1 MNRKSLQTLFLAAS
15 VISHCIYEYKKR
27 KSSKNFI
34 WRLNMDMSSFS
45 LVITSFNPSQSYTSV
60 THEKHPLERSD
71 FLRSKSSCGGGGGHK
86 VNGVFK
92 HPKYSFSKTVSRV
105 DFFFLKRRLIVFVWT
120 DENGGFP
127 KRSFHA
133 CHTAK
138 GKGCYGISFV
148 ISFRV
153 AGQKRLA

>member
-1 MNRKSLQTLFLAAS
+1 MNRKSLKTLFLAAS
-15 VISHCIYEYKKR
+15 VISNCIYEYKKR
-27 KSSKNFI
+27 MSSKNFI
-34 WRLNMDMSSFS
+34 WRLNIDMSSFS
-45 LVITSFNPSQSYTSV
+45 LVITSFSPSQSYTSV
-60 THEKHPLERSD
+60 THEKHPLER
-71 FLRSKSSCGGGGGHK
+71 GGWGGGGHK

-133 CHTAK
+133 RHTAK
-138 GKGCYGISFV
+138 GKGCYSISFV

>member
-1 MNRKSLQTLFLAAS
+1 MFSEQKVVQNIILAVSL
-15 VISHCIYEYKKR
+15 ISNCIYEYKKR
-27 KSSKNFI
+27 MSRKIFI
-34 WRLNMDMSSFS
+34 WRLNMDMSTFS
-45 LVITSFNPSQSYTSV
+45 LVITSFSPSQSYTSV
-60 THEKHPLERSD
+60 THEKHPLERS
-71 FLRSKSSCGGGGGHK
+71 RVVGRGGGGGHK

-105 DFFFLKRRLIVFVWT
+105 EFCFFFKRGLIVFVWR

-138 GKGCYGISFV
+138 GKGCYSISFV

>member
-71 FLRSKSSCGGGGGHK
+71 FLRSKSSCGGGGGSQGK
-86 VNGVFK
+86 WCFQAPEIQFFQNGLQ
-92 HPKYSFSKTVSRV
+92 SG
-105 DFFFLKRRLIVFVWT
+105 FFFFETSAYRFPVDGRKRRLSKTIIPCMSYS
-120 DENGGFP
+120 E
-127 KRSFHA
+127 R
-133 CHTAK
+133 
-138 GKGCYGISFV
+138 
-148 ISFRV
+148 
-153 AGQKRLA
+153 